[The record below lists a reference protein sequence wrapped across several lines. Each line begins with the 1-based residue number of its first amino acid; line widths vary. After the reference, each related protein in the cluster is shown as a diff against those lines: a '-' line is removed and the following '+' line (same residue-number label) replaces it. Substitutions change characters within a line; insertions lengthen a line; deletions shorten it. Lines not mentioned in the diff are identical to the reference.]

1 MVTKEPN
8 PCNIQ
13 YVVYFLNIY
22 VYTHIYVC
30 EYVYMYM
37 VLHGFSRWTQWNF
50 SSFPPLSLSF
60 CVDFPFLY
68 QLVPCPHF
76 LLTLSY
82 HGIPLSNVPS
92 NTHGLFSFQ
101 VFMVTSGF
109 VVTYE
114 DFEQEITDER
124 DYVLFVF
131 MCIGYLTQ
139 YIIFQFHMEFNF
151 PLHLNS
157 ILWCIC
163 TPFHYP
169 PVTWSAFM
177 LFVFSIFCEESIN
190 EHGCIYTCEVWCQ
203 ALSA

>member
-1 MVTKEPN
+1 MEERTK
-8 PCNIQ
+8 
-13 YVVYFLNIY
+13 VVIILK
-22 VYTHIYVC
+22 
-30 EYVYMYM
+30 
-37 VLHGFSRWTQWNF
+37 QAK
-50 SSFPPLSLSF
+50 SFKYGRGAEFGRIPEEF

-139 YIIFQFHMEFNF
+139 Y
-151 PLHLNS
+151 S
-157 ILWCIC
+157 
-163 TPFHYP
+163 
-169 PVTWSAFM
+169 
-177 LFVFSIFCEESIN
+177 LF
-190 EHGCIYTCEVWCQ
+190 
-203 ALSA
+203 